1 VFKGW
6 SEEKIYFAP
15 TYKYTFN
22 SDSYSGETA
31 TSKKKRR
38 TPAWYLSSSFLQFIK
53 GCTAVSIIYGPK
65 CTIKY

>member
-38 TPAWYLSSSFLQFIK
+38 TPAWYLSSSFCNLSKDVLQSLLSMDLS
-53 GCTAVSIIYGPK
+53 AR
-65 CTIKY
+65 

>member
-38 TPAWYLSSSFLQFIK
+38 TPAWYLSFFF
-53 GCTAVSIIYGPK
+53 AIYQRMY
-65 CTIKY
+65 CSLYYLWT